1 MINNFFKTINIKYS
15 RIIKFIFFLRYLFG
29 VFFLSI
35 TLFLIIPKFF
45 DYEKKANIIKNHLLD
60 SYNLDVNSYQEINY
74 YFFPKPK
81 IEIKKTDVKFP
92 SIDSNLLINK
102 IIMYPKI
109 LSIYNYDNFDT
120 YKIVLNESKSKLEI
134 LDINAFFKNILDLK
148 KKIYFKKLDL
158 ELTNNDKLLV
168 KLEKIY
174 FSNYG
179 YNKNVF
185 LGKIFE
191 KK

>member
-81 IEIKKTDVKFP
+81 IEIKKQ
-92 SIDSNLLINK
+92 
-102 IIMYPKI
+102 M
-109 LSIYNYDNFDT
+109 
-120 YKIVLNESKSKLEI
+120 
-134 LDINAFFKNILDLK
+134 
-148 KKIYFKKLDL
+148 
-158 ELTNNDKLLV
+158 
-168 KLEKIY
+168 
-174 FSNYG
+174 
-179 YNKNVF
+179 
-185 LGKIFE
+185 
-191 KK
+191 